1 MLVVRT
7 TTRHSSGDGCWLV
20 RREDRDI
27 YIQFMIQVML
37 HLSTDYIKCSSDKP
51 YHLRK
56 RPDSTRV
63 SNYETR
69 LSSRLR
75 QAVGKNT
82 KHIALD
88 KKGVPTSLDGEG
100 NNLTILRQLI
110 NYVNMLMLTY
120 VFYKYL

>member
-1 MLVVRT
+1 MKT
-7 TTRHSSGDGCWLV
+7 N
-20 RREDRDI
+20 
-27 YIQFMIQVML
+27 IQFMTQAML
-37 HLSTDYIKCSSDKP
+37 HISTDYIKCSSDKP

-75 QAVGKNT
+75 QAVGKST

-88 KKGVPTSLDGEG
+88 QSGVPTSLDRQG
-100 NNLTILRQLI
+100 NKLTNSIQLI
-110 NYVNMLMLTY
+110 NYVNMPMLTY